1 MFKYLDTL
9 LLILSTWV
17 FHLAS
22 LIIATLKYWN
32 NFNWKLPE
40 LLQAYVFLQKPKCYV
55 ERQVENYYL

>member
-1 MFKYLDTL
+1 MYIRPLFEYACELWDDWR
-9 LLILSTWV
+9 IGNSQN
-17 FHLAS
+17 
-22 LIIATLKYWN
+22 WN